1 MNTIFNKLI
10 KIFIDLLLL
19 ILIIILVSL
28 MLTSIKL
35 NQTISFCEDME
46 DTVFLYN
53 KLYNYI
59 YELLKSEEFEQY
71 IASLD
76 KQSYTANIVMFFDAE
91 ITKEFILAFIEKAK
105 DIILDTS
112 IAYDTRLELI
122 KDMFYQDI
130 QEKYLIYCQ
139 EQANQALFHVI
150 TSVVITTAFFMIVPG
165 VCYVVGNTTP
175 IIAYNLITNFYPQ
188 AENIIDQIPYIQL

>member
-1 MNTIFNKLI
+1 
-10 KIFIDLLLL
+10 
-19 ILIIILVSL
+19 

-35 NQTISFCEDME
+35 NQIISFCEDIE

-59 YELLKSEEFEQY
+59 YELLKSEEFELY
-71 IASLD
+71 VVNLD
-76 KQSYTANIVMFFDAE
+76 KQGYTTNIVMFFNAE

-139 EQANQALFHVI
+139 EQANQALFQII
-150 TSVVITTAFFMIVPG
+150 TSIVITTAFFMIVPS
-165 VCYVVGNTTP
+165 VYYVAGTS